1 MQGAAFLSYF
11 VDEKTPWAHIDIAG
25 VSNVDSASDLFVAGP
40 TGWGVR
46 LLTDWAETETK

>member
-1 MQGAAFLSYF
+1 

-25 VSNVDSASDLFVAGP
+25 VGNVDSANDLCVAGP

-46 LLTDWAETETK
+46 LLVDWVDGEAR